1 MRSYQT
7 SLELGEPLDAGRG
20 IDAAS
25 LIEPAIVLPEQ
36 IESLRSRTLG
46 GARALMLAVL
56 EEAILCIQGGGRCI
70 RSGGS
75 READRARRWVRS
87 PDRSWLFSFE
97 NVCAALE
104 IDPDCLRASLLT
116 DGSRGRLV
124 PAGALRHRVLR
135 GRARG
140 RRS

>member
-36 IESLRSRTLG
+36 IESLRSG

-56 EEAILCIQGGGRCI
+56 EEAILCIQGAGRCI

-75 READRARRWVRS
+75 REAERARRWVRS

-104 IDPDCLRASLLT
+104 IDSDCLRASLLS

-124 PAGALRHRVLR
+124 SPGALRHRVLR